1 MGSKS
6 SLSFNSKSL
15 FGCEPTM
22 QHQII
27 EKNMVAWGDGTLHG
41 LDFDR

>member
-15 FGCEPTM
+15 FRCEPTM

-27 EKNMVAWGDGTLHG
+27 EKYIITWGGGTLMWPR
-41 LDFDR
+41 L